1 MAAWNMKLARE
12 RRHPLPRH
20 HPLYRR
26 KLELSAEHTAFALGH
41 RSLLENCPLFLCLML
56 GVHSMRPRGPAR
68 ACDCGPASAVL
79 QTKRPPEGAASGSC
93 CHWRHDGARH
103 VAIMKNARRWRTPGA
118 IPTMDFLLPR
128 FWDFG
133 QRKCAKCCQESS

>member
-56 GVHSMRPRGPAR
+56 GVHSTVDCTPSVRHENEYRRPDGALGPAR
-68 ACDCGPASAVL
+68 DRPQPTLRRLTTASPGCP
-79 QTKRPPEGAASGSC
+79 TASRG
-93 CHWRHDGARH
+93 
-103 VAIMKNARRWRTPGA
+103 RRT
-118 IPTMDFLLPR
+118 
-128 FWDFG
+128 
-133 QRKCAKCCQESS
+133 

>member
-56 GVHSMRPRGPAR
+56 GVHSNLRCRPSLGNAVGPCPNEKSRPEA
-68 ACDCGPASAVL
+68 AHVVAFTCGAM
-79 QTKRPPEGAASGSC
+79 
-93 CHWRHDGARH
+93 GARH
-103 VAIMKNARRWRTPGA
+103 LAFMQWP
-118 IPTMDFLLPR
+118 
-128 FWDFG
+128 
-133 QRKCAKCCQESS
+133 

>member
-56 GVHSMRPRGPAR
+56 GVHSSVALVLRRPPKAGLEGRATDESGASRPWFEAR
-68 ACDCGPASAVL
+68 AD
-79 QTKRPPEGAASGSC
+79 
-93 CHWRHDGARH
+93 AR
-103 VAIMKNARRWRTPGA
+103 
-118 IPTMDFLLPR
+118 
-128 FWDFG
+128 
-133 QRKCAKCCQESS
+133 SSP

>member
-26 KLELSAEHTAFALGH
+26 KLELSTEHTAFALGH

-56 GVHSMRPRGPAR
+56 GVHSIVNPLFFGCFNKRATTAR
-68 ACDCGPASAVL
+68 QTRLWPQNASAARVADHGFG
-79 QTKRPPEGAASGSC
+79 RHSFDRAGVSFPAFPETAP
-93 CHWRHDGARH
+93 W
-103 VAIMKNARRWRTPGA
+103 I
-118 IPTMDFLLPR
+118 
-128 FWDFG
+128 
-133 QRKCAKCCQESS
+133 